1 MPMQS
6 RINLERHLHLQRIQR
21 MTPKGRKMMQD
32 VKCEIL
38 TYESPYFCQ
47 LPIPVNSQ
55 LPHKSLEF
63 CLAR

>member
-1 MPMQS
+1 
-6 RINLERHLHLQRIQR
+6 

-55 LPHKSLEF
+55 LPHTSLEF